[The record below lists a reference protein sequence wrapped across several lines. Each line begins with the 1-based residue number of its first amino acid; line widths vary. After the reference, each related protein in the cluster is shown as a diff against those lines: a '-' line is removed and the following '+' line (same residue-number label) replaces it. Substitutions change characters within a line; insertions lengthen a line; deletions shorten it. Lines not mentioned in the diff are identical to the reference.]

1 MPAQAPDSMRCASAR
16 GRSPG
21 RSPAGSVR
29 RGPPLGHLGNRWPAA
44 MCLVLLL
51 VLILPGRPA
60 TAAAPSTLA
69 DDIRNLSAYDDRRTG
84 SEGARRAADYIQ
96 QVFQAQ
102 GYETVGRFRLQVPVR
117 QDDASALHLDP
128 DSPSLPL
135 RPLLANSIS
144 PGTLP
149 PDGVKGPLIYAG
161 QGELADFNGLDVHN
175 AIVLMEMT
183 SGKNWQN
190 AANLGARA
198 LIYVDRGGTR
208 RPLFHEKYELTP
220 VDFPR
225 FWISYETL
233 QARLAPNTLLAP
245 GLLRREVQ
253 LTSQIAWQNT
263 FAENIY
269 SLVPGRDAELQEQLI
284 VVEAFYDSTAYV
296 AGLSPGADE
305 AGSIAALLEL
315 ARYLKHHP
323 PARSVLLLAT
333 AGHAQGL
340 AGMREAVWS
349 MHARSKDFIIKR
361 KMLSDDAKLGEK
373 VAKKLRLAALE
384 QKTPDDDL
392 VQALIDAIKTESDQV
407 SRRLMRLRMQ
417 AKPGEKEPEIG
428 ALAEQRRL
436 LRRLSWKSRF
446 ADLSTPEKEMI
457 ERLIPQARARS
468 KAVATDARLQLK
480 LLKEVMAFRRVV
492 RDHDLAMS
500 ISLHLSS
507 HGDGLGAFNQGW
519 LYALR
524 PQRAAARIGPYSLL
538 DEVLR
543 ESAATVQAELGLPPL
558 FKDSLRPSRL
568 KSWQS
573 YLPDHPPMGGEI
585 TALAGMHG
593 ITLATTHD
601 IRDDWG
607 TPSDTV
613 EKIDWAFAE
622 QQSRLVSALV
632 HKLSGKA
639 TLHSEEG
646 PRDGLSVLSGRA
658 KFIRHGELFA
668 ELPAPGTMIL
678 AFQGPAQ
685 YHVMVDQ
692 MGRFELHGI
701 SDKKLVYDKVI
712 LEGYRFDPATGQTL
726 WAIDKNETG
735 KNAYRV
741 KMQHNQMETDLI
753 MFACRASTLFDLLAP
768 RSFRYMTKID
778 LLDGRLEAQPLR
790 YWWSRID
797 TRDSVMTTI
806 YLEPETRYKMTLSD
820 TVLNKKLI
828 LTNATPRRSEGIG
841 YLVDDWPRL
850 YHTEFRVAHD
860 MWRLLEPRL
869 KSLEKNGIH
878 NERLRALEDE
888 GRQALE
894 NARVDLAEKTYDRF
908 MEEATRSWALASRV
922 YNQVEETQR
931 DVLFGVLF
939 YIALFVPFAFCAERL
954 LFGFRNIHKRIVAF
968 CGVLLTLIAVIY
980 NVHPAFDLAYSP
992 TVVILAFFIMGLSLI
1007 VTLIIFFRFEEEMIV
1022 LQNRA
1027 ARKGAEEISRW
1038 KAFVASFFLGVSN
1051 LRRRRLRTALTCTTL
1066 IILTF
1071 TIMSFTSVKSSRLHS
1086 RILFRPEVPYQ
1097 GFLLKT
1103 PNWQN
1108 LPSEALGTIADTFPA
1123 ATVGPRVWLENE
1135 DRTREVRIPVR
1146 HGNQVFEAQGMVG
1159 LAAAERRITGI
1170 DRLLVAGHWF
1180 TSDTAPAVIIPQRMA
1195 EDLGIPMDALDGTE
1209 VSLWGARYNVVG
1221 VIDDR
1226 RLETFTDLDGE
1237 PLTPVTFP
1245 GEVSAALTE
1254 IELEAL
1260 ESGEDVEAFQSRYQ
1274 HTGGDLTV
1282 YMPYR
1287 TLQAI
1292 GGRLKGVALVPSTDE
1307 DTRQA
1312 ALRLTD
1318 RFSLELFSG
1327 EAGGTFLYHS
1337 SDTIQY
1343 SGVPNIFIPLV
1354 ISVFIV
1360 LNTMIGSV
1368 YERRHEIGI
1377 YTSVGLAPSH
1387 VAFLFIAEAMAF
1399 AVLSVVL
1406 GYLVA
1411 QSTAKLFADTALW
1424 SGITVNY
1431 SSLAGVAAM
1440 VLVILV
1446 VLISV
1451 IYPSRVAAS
1460 IAIPDVN
1467 RSWRMPHAKQSVLDI
1482 TLPFLVK
1489 QDELQSLEG
1498 YLLSYFAEHQDVSH
1512 GLFSTDDIAFDF
1524 DRDSAG
1530 GKAAEATA
1538 ERGSACF
1545 HMSSR
1550 VWLAPFDFGITQTV
1564 EILFCPAEEGSEF
1577 LEIRIRLTRKT
1588 GEVNAWGRINKTF
1601 VNDLRKQ
1608 LLIWRSMDG
1617 FTLAHYEKE
1626 LEKAVAAKTA

>member
-1 MPAQAPDSMRCASAR
+1 MLRVSPHALPPWMLSSAPA
-16 GRSPG
+16 
-21 RSPAGSVR
+21 R
-29 RGPPLGHLGNRWPAA
+29 RPPLREPFLNQWAA
-44 MCLVLLL
+44 VVWLVLLL
-51 VLILPGRPA
+51 AGILPGRPA
-60 TAAAPSTLA
+60 SAAAPSALT
-69 DDIRNLSAYDDRRTG
+69 DDIRVLSAYGDRSTG
-84 SEGARRAADYIQ
+84 SAGARQAADYIQ
-96 QVFQAQ
+96 RVFREQ

-117 QDDASALHLDP
+117 QDHGSALRLDP
-128 DSPSLPL
+128 DTPPLPL
-135 RPLLANSIS
+135 QPLLANSIS

-149 PDGVKGPLIYAG
+149 PDGVRGPLIYVG
-161 QGELADFNGLDVHN
+161 QGNLSDFNGLDVHN

-198 LIYVDRGGTR
+198 LIYVDRGATR

-225 FWISYETL
+225 FWVAHDAL
-233 QARLAPNTLLAP
+233 QAYLAHDTPLEP
-245 GLLRREVQ
+245 GLLRTGVH
-253 LTSQIAWQNT
+253 LASQIAWQNV

-269 SLVPGRDAELQEQLI
+269 SLVPGRDEGLRGELI

-296 AGLSPGADE
+296 AGVSPGADE

-323 PARSVLLLAT
+323 PSRSVLLLAT

-349 MHARSKDFIIKR
+349 LHAKSKEFIIKR
-361 KMLSDDAKLGEK
+361 KLLSGDAKLADK
-373 VAKKLRLAALE
+373 VAKRLRLPALADAA
-384 QKTPDDDL
+384 PDDDL
-392 VQALIDAIKTESDQV
+392 VKAMIDAIKTESDQV
-407 SRRLMRLRMQ
+407 SRRLMRLRLK
-417 AKPGEKEPEIG
+417 ADPSKEDHAIRD
-428 ALAEQRRL
+428 LADQRRL

-446 ADLSTPEKEMI
+446 TGLSAPERNML
-457 ERLIPQARARS
+457 ERLIPGARAKA
-468 KAVATDARLQLK
+468 KAVAEDARQQLT

-492 RDHDLAMS
+492 RDHDLAIL

-507 HGDGLGAFNQGW
+507 HGDGVGAFNQGW

-524 PQRAAARIGPYSLL
+524 PQRASARISPYSMLA
-538 DEVLR
+538 DVLR
-543 ESAATVQAELGLPPL
+543 ESAATVEAENGLPPL
-558 FKDSLRPSRL
+558 FKDSLRPSRI

-573 YLPDHPPMGGEI
+573 YLPDHPPMGGEVS
-585 TALAGMHG
+585 ALAGLHG
-593 ITLATTHD
+593 ISLATTHD
-601 IRDDWG
+601 IRDHWG
-607 TPSDTV
+607 TPSDTSG
-613 EKIDWAFAE
+613 KIDWPFAA

-632 HKLSGKA
+632 HRLADKPV
-639 TLHSEEG
+639 LHSDEY
-646 PRDGLSVLSGRA
+646 PRDGLSTLTGRA

-692 MGRFELHGI
+692 MGRFELRGL

-741 KMQHNQMETDLI
+741 KMQRNQMETDLI
-753 MFACRASTLFDLLAP
+753 MFACRQTTLFDLLAP
-768 RSFRYMTKID
+768 RSFNYMTKIN
-778 LLDGRLEAQPLR
+778 LLDGRLEADPLR

-797 TRDSVMTTI
+797 TRASILTSL
-806 YLEPETRYKMTLSD
+806 YLEPETRFKLTLSD
-820 TVLNKKLI
+820 SVLNKKLI
-828 LTNATPRRSEGIG
+828 LTNATPRRSEGVG
-841 YLVDDWPRL
+841 YLVEDWPRL
-850 YHTEFRVAHD
+850 YHTEFHAAQD
-860 MWRLLEPRL
+860 MWRLLDPRL
-869 KSLEKNGIH
+869 QSLEQNGIH
-878 NERLRALEDE
+878 NEQLRALEDE
-888 GRQALE
+888 GRTALE
-894 NARVDLAEKTYDRF
+894 NARRALAENTYDRF
-908 MEEATRSWALASRV
+908 MEESTRSWALASRV

-954 LFGFRNIHKRIVAF
+954 LFGFRNIHKRIIAF
-968 CGVLLTLIAVIY
+968 CGVLFALIAVIY

-992 TVVILAFFIMGLSLI
+992 MVVILAFFIMGLSLI
-1007 VTLIIFFRFEEEMIV
+1007 VTLIIFFRFEAEMTQ
-1022 LQNRA
+1022 LQSRA
-1027 ARKGAEEISRW
+1027 SRKGAEEISRW
-1038 KAFVASFFLGVSN
+1038 KAFVAAFFLGVSN

-1071 TIMSFTSVKSSRLHS
+1071 TIMSFTSVKSARLHS
-1086 RILFRPEVPYQ
+1086 RILFRTEVPYH
-1097 GFLLKT
+1097 GFFLKT
-1103 PNWQN
+1103 PNWKD
-1108 LPSEALGTIADTFPA
+1108 LPSEALGTLSDTFDSV
-1123 ATVGPRVWLENE
+1123 TVGPRVWLENE
-1135 DRTREVRIPVR
+1135 DRTRVIRIPVR
-1146 HGNQVFEAQGMVG
+1146 HDDQVFVAQGVVG
-1159 LAAAERRITGI
+1159 LAACEGQITGL
-1170 DRLLVAGHWF
+1170 DRLLVAGRWF
-1180 TSDTAPAVIIPQRMA
+1180 TSDTDHAVIIPRRMA
-1195 EDLGIPMDALDGTE
+1195 ADLGIGMDDLGHTE
-1209 VSLWGARYNVVG
+1209 VSLWGARYKVVG
-1221 VIDDR
+1221 IIDSR
-1226 RLETFTDLDGE
+1226 RLDSLTDLDGE

-1245 GEVSAALTE
+1245 GEVSAELTE
-1254 IELEAL
+1254 IEMDAL

-1274 HTGGDLTV
+1274 HTAGDLTI

-1287 TLQAI
+1287 ALQAI
-1292 GGRLKGVALVPSTDE
+1292 GGRLKAVALIPASDK
-1307 DTRQA
+1307 DTRRTA
-1312 ALRLTD
+1312 RRLTD

-1327 EAGGTFLYHS
+1327 ETGGTFLYHS

-1354 ISVFIV
+1354 ISIFIV

-1368 YERRHEIGI
+1368 YERRREIGI

-1411 QSTAKLFADTALW
+1411 QSTAKLFAETAMW

-1440 VLVILV
+1440 ILVILV

-1451 IYPSRVAAS
+1451 IYPARVAAN

-1467 RSWRMPHAKQSVLDI
+1467 RSWRMPHAKQSVLEI

-1489 QDELQSLEG
+1489 QNERKSLEG
-1498 YLLSYFAEHQDVSH
+1498 FLLSYFAEHQDVSH
-1512 GLFSTDDIAFDF
+1512 GLFSTGEIAFDLNL
-1524 DRDSAG
+1524 DSVG
-1530 GKAAEATA
+1530 GRAMESTENEVA
-1538 ERGSACF
+1538 ACF
-1545 HMSSR
+1545 KLSSL
-1550 VWLAPFDFGITQTV
+1550 VWLAPFDFGIMQNV
-1564 EILFCPAEEGSEF
+1564 EILFCPAEEGSGF
-1577 LEIRIRLTRKT
+1577 LEIRVRLTRKT
-1588 GEVNAWGRINKTF
+1588 GEVNAWGRINKAF
-1601 VNDLRKQ
+1601 VNNLRKQ

-1617 FTLAHYEKE
+1617 WTLAHYEEE
-1626 LEKAVAAKTA
+1626 LEKAAAAKTA